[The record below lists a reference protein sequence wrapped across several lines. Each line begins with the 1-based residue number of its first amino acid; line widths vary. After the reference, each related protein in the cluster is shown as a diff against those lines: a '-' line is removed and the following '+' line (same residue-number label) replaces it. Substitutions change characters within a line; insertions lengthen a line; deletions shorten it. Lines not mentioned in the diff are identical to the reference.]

1 MVIIEKIRAKLEE
14 LRLLEIKLKIPGA
27 AVNAYVFGPKL
38 TEKAALAFERKHK
51 IELPAD
57 YRGYLTELGN
67 GGVGPFNGIFALG
80 AMDGNGGEEQPWPK
94 GFVGKLSDP
103 FPHRKTWNP
112 VATRDDDDFD
122 GDDGDDDP
130 QWDPANM
137 AGAFPICDHGCAVRS
152 WLVVSG
158 RERGRVWY
166 DGRADGDGVWP
177 QVDADGKHLTFGN
190 WYLTWI
196 DESLSAL
203 RKAQRRKR

>member
-1 MVIIEKIRAKLEE
+1 
-14 LRLLEIKLKIPGA
+14 
-27 AVNAYVFGPKL
+27 
-38 TEKAALAFERKHK
+38 
-51 IELPAD
+51 
-57 YRGYLTELGN
+57 
-67 GGVGPFNGIFALG
+67 
-80 AMDGNGGEEQPWPK
+80 MDGNGGEGQPWPK

-103 FPHRKTWNP
+103 FPHRKAWNP

-137 AGAFPICDHGCAVRS
+137 AGAFPICDHGCALRS

-203 RKAQRRKR
+203 RKAQRRKRYEPVVKTPDRARLSEQPRPQGERSAHTRRYVSDERRGGRGCAASLATGGF